1 MILHALILG
10 TAAALSGFLM
20 NALESR
26 PGVELLYWGF
36 PFGAVLAAYLWIVLS
51 VRSFAK
57 VLLVSL
63 MAEAAFYFATLGSMF
78 VGLIAGPRH
87 YKAQTELNMMSL
99 VAGTIAGGLVSLGF
113 LAALHGP
120 GKIRASIRRCCC
132 ARRECY
138 FARPLVVR
146 EPGRPVQRP
155 PARGTLHLADTCNE
169 FFNRTGIVPQQQSGV
184 RRLWAFVRALRS
196 TVDRASACLNRGSRV
211 RVAAARF

>member
-26 PGVELLYWGF
+26 PVVELLYWGF
-36 PFGAVLAAYLWIVLS
+36 PFGAVLAAYLWVVLS

-99 VAGTIAGGLVSLGF
+99 VAGTIAGGLVLLGF
-113 LAALHGP
+113 LAAVPWPRENTRVDSEMLL
-120 GKIRASIRRCCC
+120 RASGVLLC
-132 ARRECY
+132 AAAGGLFGAAGALLEDLSPTTT
-138 FARPLVVR
+138 FIFLGGVWQGGMGVVLAVIADLLLARSS
-146 EPGRPVQRP
+146 
-155 PARGTLHLADTCNE
+155 ADT
-169 FFNRTGIVPQQQSGV
+169 P
-184 RRLWAFVRALRS
+184 
-196 TVDRASACLNRGSRV
+196 
-211 RVAAARF
+211 AAENA